1 VIDDGTNYFFV
12 INRGEII
19 EVKIEDLAFG
29 GQGIARLKTETGDFI
44 LFIDNSFPGQVVRAR
59 VEKKRKRHAECK
71 LIDVIERSPLEKVT
85 DFQEIS
91 GAPYIF
97 VPIEIQKE
105 YKQKTTLDVYRR
117 IGNIKE
123 IDSLFDQFIDS
134 PEQYFYRN
142 KMEYSFSCIEHV
154 PETGEELDDAFALG
168 FKRRGTWWK
177 VENLNKPSGLFDEQW
192 ETILPEFRDLLRSF
206 ELPAWHPPQKKGF
219 FRHIVVRKSFEQ
231 DQLLIHIVTSSDGI
245 ERFSTEKVVAFLTEK
260 LGNRLAGCW
269 HTINDNVADR
279 AKIENGT
286 SNLLVGNAVV
296 VEKMLGLSFEISME
310 SFFQTNPKSAE
321 RLYSKAIDYVAE
333 NATDGGV
340 IMDLFC
346 GTGTIGQLIAQRV
359 NTAEIVGVD
368 IVEEAIADA
377 KRNATL
383 NKLDQLKFF
392 AADVGKFLSLH
403 PEYQGRIDT
412 IVLDPPRAGIAP
424 KTLLKVMALD
434 AKHIVYIS
442 CNPATQ
448 ARDAETME
456 KNGYRMVKLSLVD
469 QFPHTS
475 HIEAIGVFEKI
486 PGFIAP
492 SEGKE

>member
-1 VIDDGTNYFFV
+1 V
-12 INRGEII
+12 
-19 EVKIEDLAFG
+19 
-29 GQGIARLKTETGDFI
+29 
-44 LFIDNSFPGQVVRAR
+44 S
-59 VEKKRKRHAECK
+59 
-71 LIDVIERSPLEKVT
+71 

-97 VPIEIQKE
+97 VPIETQKE
-105 YKQKTTLDVYRR
+105 FKQKTTLDVYRR
-117 IGNIKE
+117 IGNIKHV
-123 IDSLFDQFIDS
+123 DDLFDTFIAS
-134 PEQYFYRN
+134 PEHYFYRN

-192 ETILPEFRDLLRSF
+192 ETILNEFRDLLKSF
-206 ELPAWHPPQKKGF
+206 DLPAWHPPKKEGF
-219 FRHIVVRKSFEQ
+219 YRHIVVRKSFDQ
-231 DQLLIHIVTSSDGI
+231 DKLLIHIVTSSNGI
-245 ERFSTEKVVAFLTEK
+245 KQFDKNAVVAFLKGK
-260 LGNRLAGCW
+260 LGDRLAGVW
-269 HTINDNVADR
+269 HTVNDNIADR

-286 SNLLVGNAVV
+286 SELLIGDAVV

-321 RLYSKAIDYVAE
+321 RLYTKAIDYVCETAKE
-333 NATDGGV
+333 GGV

-346 GTGTIGQLIAQRV
+346 GTGTIGQLIAQRIQ
-359 NTAEIVGVD
+359 AKEIIGVD
-368 IVEEAIADA
+368 IVEEAITDA
-377 KRNATL
+377 KRNAKNNGL
-383 NKLDQLKFF
+383 AHLKFF

-403 PEYQGRIDT
+403 PEYLGRIDS

-424 KTLLKVMALD
+424 KTLLKVMALG

-448 ARDAETME
+448 ARDAETMQ
-456 KNGYRMVKLSLVD
+456 KNGYNMVKLSLVD

-475 HIEAIGVFEKI
+475 HIEAIAVFEK
-486 PGFIAP
+486 AD
-492 SEGKE
+492 